1 MAEKIYSIADIMYIL
16 GISKGAAYKLIHS
29 GELEHFRIGRSI
41 RVTDTALNKFIEDHK
56 VGKEEM

>member
-29 GELEHFRIGRSI
+29 GELKYFRIGRSI
-41 RVTDTALNKFIEDHK
+41 RITESALNDYILAHSNTE
-56 VGKEEM
+56 GK